1 MILTWF
7 VPPQRSYEWIGQT
20 GETLALIRAG
30 QVSVIASVIGP
41 RGAPG
46 PTGADSTVPGP
57 VGIVGKVKAWSGSA
71 WVSVKSWDGAAWRY
85 IKAWTGSVW
94 V

>member
-1 MILTWF
+1 MIYRNQATSF
-7 VPPQRSYEWIGQT
+7 R
-20 GETLALIRAG
+20 
-30 QVSVIASVIGP
+30 
-41 RGAPG
+41 RGSWLGTNAEMIVQ
-46 PTGADSTVPGP
+46 AEFFGP
-57 VGIVGKVKAWSGSA
+57 VGIVGKVKAWTGSA